1 MMRCEN
7 HNGVRAPNAAKR
19 FCRITRVLVAVFTAG
34 ALLSKPNKAEF
45 YMPKIAVD
53 AMGGDRAPE
62 AVVEGALLAARELSV
77 EIVLVGQKESVQ
89 RELSRHGGASK
100 IEISPAAEVV
110 AMHESPSV
118 ALRKKDSSMKVA
130 FEMMK
135 RGEADAVVSA
145 GNSGAMMATGM
156 FVLGRLSQVA
166 RPAIMIVVPS
176 LSQGTVVVDAGAN
189 VDCKPKHLVQFA
201 FMGSIYAERVLGIPT
216 PRVGVLSNGEE
227 DSKGND
233 LTRAASEQLAATS
246 LNYIGYVEGRDIF
259 NAKVDVIVC
268 DGFTGNVALK
278 TMEGAA
284 AFAGEVL
291 KSAFQKNLS
300 SRLGYLMTRKSL
312 RDAYRRLDYAEYGGA
327 PLIGLDGVAI
337 IAHGGSNPQAIK
349 NAIRAARD
357 AVEQDVNRHITE
369 VLGQTAG
376 MSDEKKDGLPR
387 KIWQRVK
394 SKIESLGNKA
404 GTTAEKEEREGGEEG

>member
-1 MMRCEN
+1 
-7 HNGVRAPNAAKR
+7 
-19 FCRITRVLVAVFTAG
+19 
-34 ALLSKPNKAEF
+34 
-45 YMPKIAVD
+45 MPKIAVD

-62 AVVEGALLAARELSV
+62 IVVEGALLAAQELSV
-77 EIVLVGQKESVQ
+77 EVVLVGQKEPVE
-89 RELSRHGGASK
+89 RELSRHGISSK
-100 IEISPAAEVV
+100 IEIFPAAEVV

-118 ALRKKDSSMKVA
+118 ALRKKDSSMKAA

-156 FVLGRLSQVA
+156 FVVGRLSEVA

-176 LSQGTVVVDAGAN
+176 FSHDTVIVDAGAN

-201 FMGSIYAERVLGIPT
+201 FMGSIYAEKVLGIPT

-227 DSKGND
+227 ESKGND
-233 LTRAASEQLAATS
+233 LTRAASEQLSSTS

-259 NAKVDVIVC
+259 NGKVDVIVC

-284 AFAGEVL
+284 GFAGEVL
-291 KSAFQKNLS
+291 KGAFQKNLS
-300 SRLGYLMTRKSL
+300 SRLGYLLTRKSL

-327 PLIGLDGVAI
+327 PLIGLDGIAI
-337 IAHGGSNPQAIK
+337 IAHGGSTPQAIK

-357 AVEQDVNRHITE
+357 AVQQDVNRHITE
-369 VLGQTAG
+369 VLGEMAG
-376 MSDEKKDGLPR
+376 MSDEKKEGLPR

-394 SKIESLGNKA
+394 SKIESLGNKPA
-404 GTTAEKEEREGGEEG
+404 PTAEKEEREGGEKG